1 MLEMKRKSNHV
12 CRLLFISIVFANRN
26 VPKYNNLVCIYES
39 PTANN

>member
-26 VPKYNNLVCIYES
+26 VPKHNNLVCIYES